1 MFVRGEMTAAV
12 AQATVWKDCF
22 GSTTPCLGLMNAI
35 ILNKDRVTLAGECY
49 TDGDLIK
56 GH

>member
-1 MFVRGEMTAAV
+1 MTAAV

-35 ILNKDRVTLAGECY
+35 ILNRDRVTLAGECY